1 MPNQVKLGIVLN
13 PNAGRGRAIKLEK
26 PLVNYLDHHNILF
39 HLEKTIGPLHA
50 TILSR
55 QMSKEFEI
63 IVAVGGDG
71 TVNEVAA
78 GISGSMSSLAF
89 FPIGSGN
96 DFNRIVRV
104 PRNLEQGLNAI
115 IGGKKKKIDLG
126 KVKIISSTGLTQ
138 IRNFV
143 NTLGIG
149 IDAEIANQV
158 KRIKYL
164 RGLPLYILAAFKALS
179 TYSINEY
186 SYSSKEFFGHEKA
199 FLICAGNGAY
209 EGGGFKMLPGA
220 DPSDGKLNICL
231 IKKMPIWKSVTVI
244 PKIIKG
250 THERHKMINI
260 WNSKSLQVTSKY
272 PFILHG
278 DGEIFEE
285 NAIDAA
291 IEIIPDAI
299 SVIFPRLERV

>member
-1 MPNQVKLGIVLN
+1 MPNPVKLGIVLN
-13 PNAGRGRAIKLEK
+13 PSAGRGRAIKVEK
-26 PLVNYLDHHNILF
+26 PLVNYLARHNILF
-39 HLEKTIGPLHA
+39 HLEKTNGPLHA

-55 QMSKEFEI
+55 QMSKELDI

-78 GISGSMSSLAF
+78 GISGSTSSLAF

-96 DFNRIVRV
+96 DFNRIVGV
-104 PRNLEQGLNAI
+104 PTSLERGFNAI
-115 IGGKKKKIDLG
+115 IAGTKKKIDLG
-126 KVKIISSTGLTQ
+126 KVNIISSTGLTQ
-138 IRNFV
+138 VRNFI

-164 RGLPLYILAAFKALS
+164 RGLPLYILAALKALS
-179 TYSINEY
+179 TYSPNEY
-186 SYSSKEFFGHEKA
+186 SFSSSELFGYEKA

-220 DPSDGKLNICL
+220 VPTDGLLNICL
-231 IKKMPIWKSVTVI
+231 IKKMSVWKSITVI

-250 THERHKMINI
+250 KHDRHKMINM
-260 WNSKSLQVTSKY
+260 WNSKALQVTSKY

-285 NAIDAA
+285 NAIDVTM
-291 IEIIPDAI
+291 ELIPGAI
-299 SVIFPRLERV
+299 SVIFPRL